1 MADNK
6 NKLGHRIGARG
17 ERTRTAI
24 LEATRRLLNERHYGE
39 IRVADL
45 AAAAG
50 VSPSNFY
57 TYFKTVEEPVLAL
70 CEAAA
75 DDFQGL
81 ANHFQADWPGDR
93 AFAIAR
99 AFILDVMAI
108 WRAQGQV
115 LRVEHML
122 ADNGDAAFVESRVRR
137 LRRLH
142 LAIERRVA
150 QAHAAGLHPKDYNPR
165 LASYQIASIAES
177 TAASFD
183 LLRRADTPEAILDT
197 AAIIIV
203 KLTTGR

>member
-1 MADNK
+1 MADTT
-6 NKLGHRIGARG
+6 NKLGHKIGARG
-17 ERTRTAI
+17 GRTRQAI
-24 LEATRRLLNERHYGE
+24 LDATQRLLNERHYGE

-45 AAAAG
+45 ASAAG

-70 CEAAA
+70 CEVAAT
-75 DDFQGL
+75 DFQGL
-81 ANHFQADWPGDR
+81 ATHFQADWPGDK
-93 AFAIAR
+93 ALVIAR

-108 WRAQGQV
+108 WRSHGQV

-142 LAIERRVA
+142 LSIERRVA
-150 QAHAAGLHPKDYNPR
+150 QAHASGLHPRDYNPR

-183 LLRRADTPEAILDT
+183 LLRRADTPEAILNT

>member
-1 MADNK
+1 MVEST

-17 ERTRTAI
+17 GRTRQAI
-24 LEATRRLLNERHYGE
+24 LDATRNLLNARHYGD
-39 IRVADL
+39 IRVSDL
-45 AAAAG
+45 ASAAG

-70 CEAAA
+70 CESAAE
-75 DDFQGL
+75 DFQPL
-81 ANHFQADWPGDR
+81 AAHFQADWPGDR
-93 AFAIAR
+93 AFSVAR

-108 WRAQGQV
+108 WRNHGQV

-122 ADNGDAAFVESRVRR
+122 ADNGEVAFVESRVRR

-150 QAHAAGLHPKDYNPR
+150 QAHASGLHPKDYNPR

-197 AAIIIV
+197 AAIIVV

>member
-1 MADNK
+1 MAENT

-17 ERTRTAI
+17 GRTRQAI
-24 LEATRRLLNERHYGE
+24 IDATRRLLNERHYGE

-45 AAAAG
+45 ASEAG

-75 DDFQGL
+75 DDFQDL
-81 ANHFQADWPGDR
+81 ALHFQADWPGDR
-93 AFAIAR
+93 AFIVAR
-99 AFILDVMAI
+99 DFVLDVMAI
-108 WRAQGQV
+108 WRDHGQV

-122 ADNGDAAFVESRVRR
+122 ADNGDPAFIESRVKR

-150 QAHAAGLHPKDYNPR
+150 QAHAGGLHPRDYNPR

-177 TAASFD
+177 TAASFE
-183 LLRRADTPEAILDT
+183 LLRRADTSEAILDT

>member
-1 MADNK
+1 MADTV

-17 ERTRTAI
+17 GRTRQAI
-24 LEATRRLLNERHYGE
+24 LDATRTLLNTRHYGD

-45 AAAAG
+45 ASAAG

-75 DDFQGL
+75 SDFQGL
-81 ANHFQADWPGDR
+81 ATHFQIDWPGDR
-93 AFAIAR
+93 AFGIAR
-99 AFILDVMAI
+99 AFLLDVMTI
-108 WRAQGQV
+108 WRDHGQV

-122 ADNGDAAFVESRVRR
+122 ADQGEPAFVESRVRR

-150 QAHAAGLHPKDYNPR
+150 QAHASGLHPRDYNPR
-165 LASYQIASIAES
+165 LVSYQIASIVES

-183 LLRRADTPEAILDT
+183 LLRRADTAEAILDT
-197 AAIIIV
+197 TALIVV

>member
-1 MADNK
+1 MCIRDS
-6 NKLGHRIGARG
+6 
-17 ERTRTAI
+17 
-24 LEATRRLLNERHYGE
+24 YGE

-45 AAAAG
+45 ASAAG

-70 CEAAA
+70 CEVAAA
-75 DDFQGL
+75 DFQGL
-81 ANHFQADWPGDR
+81 AAHFQADWPGDK
-93 AFAIAR
+93 AFVIAR

-108 WRAQGQV
+108 WRNHGQV

-122 ADNGDAAFVESRVRR
+122 ADNGDVAFVESRVRR

-150 QAHAAGLHPKDYNPR
+150 QAHASGLHPRDYNPR
-165 LASYQIASIAES
+165 LASYQIASIVES

-197 AAIIIV
+197 AAIIVV

>member
-1 MADNK
+1 MADTK
-6 NKLGHRIGARG
+6 NKLGHKIGARG
-17 ERTRTAI
+17 GRTRQAI
-24 LEATRRLLNERHYGE
+24 LDATRRLLNERHYGE

-45 AAAAG
+45 ASAAD

-57 TYFKTVEEPVLAL
+57 TYFKTVDEPGLAL

-108 WRAQGQV
+108 WRAHGQV
-115 LRVEHML
+115 LRVEQML
-122 ADNGDAAFVESRVRR
+122 ADNGETAFVESRVRR

-150 QAHAAGLHPKDYNPR
+150 QAHAAGLHPRDYNPR

-197 AAIIIV
+197 AAIIVV

>member
-1 MADNK
+1 MADTK
-6 NKLGHRIGARG
+6 NKLGHKIGARG
-17 ERTRTAI
+17 GRTRQAI
-24 LEATRRLLNERHYGE
+24 LDATRRLLNERHYGE

-45 AAAAG
+45 ASAAD
-50 VSPSNFY
+50 VSPSNLY
-57 TYFKTVEEPVLAL
+57 TFFKTVDEPVLAL

-108 WRAQGQV
+108 WRAHGQV

-122 ADNGDAAFVESRVRR
+122 ADNGETAFVESRVRR

-150 QAHAAGLHPKDYNPR
+150 QAHAAGLHPRDYNPR

-197 AAIIIV
+197 AAIIVV

>member
-1 MADNK
+1 MADTT
-6 NKLGHRIGARG
+6 NKLGHKIGARG
-17 ERTRTAI
+17 GRTRQAI
-24 LEATRRLLNERHYGE
+24 LDATQRLLNERHYGE

-45 AAAAG
+45 ALAAG

-70 CEAAA
+70 CEVAAT
-75 DDFQGL
+75 DFQGL
-81 ANHFQADWPGDR
+81 AAHFQADWPGDK
-93 AFAIAR
+93 AFVIAR

-108 WRAQGQV
+108 WRSHGQV

-142 LAIERRVA
+142 LSIERRVA
-150 QAHAAGLHPKDYNPR
+150 QAHASGLHPKDYNPR

>member
-1 MADNK
+1 MVK
-6 NKLGHRIGARG
+6 STNKLGHRIGARG
-17 ERTRTAI
+17 GRTRQAI
-24 LEATRRLLNERHYGE
+24 LDATRGLLNTRNYGD
-39 IRVADL
+39 IRVSDL
-45 AAAAG
+45 ASAAG

-70 CEAAA
+70 CEGAAE
-75 DDFQGL
+75 DFQPL
-81 ANHFQADWPGDR
+81 AAHFQADWPGDR
-93 AFAIAR
+93 AFGVAR
-99 AFILDVMAI
+99 AFILDVMSI
-108 WRAQGQV
+108 WRDHGQV

-122 ADNGDAAFVESRVRR
+122 ADNGEAAFVESRVRR

-150 QAHAAGLHPKDYNPR
+150 QAHATGLHPKDYNPR